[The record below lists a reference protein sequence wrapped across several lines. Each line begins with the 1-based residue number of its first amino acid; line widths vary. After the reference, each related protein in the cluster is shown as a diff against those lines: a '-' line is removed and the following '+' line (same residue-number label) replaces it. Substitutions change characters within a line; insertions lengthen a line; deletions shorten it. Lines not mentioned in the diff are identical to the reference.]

1 MAVDGRD
8 SRSEVSVNMYSLA
21 DFVSGTA
28 RQDRGQGFFE
38 LESERL
44 LEVNLDG
51 MVWTKMGSIQG
62 RRP

>member
-1 MAVDGRD
+1 M
-8 SRSEVSVNMYSLA
+8 NMYSLA